1 MLHAQSPFRSNQFQE
16 CSNLPSTEVLNPTC
30 SSTFTGTNFLCA
42 NSPSHNRSCLHCSL
56 FAISTFN
63 ACSSSLI
70 PNRASSCSQ
79 SLGSHTIGSNALGLH
94 ASIQG
99 VRRFGLG
106 IPHLPI
112 PALKLC
118 SASPLRIWMRL
129 ATIQFKRLPHSL
141 ANNGSKWVSAI
152 KSISGMTLPLWND

>member
-106 IPHLPI
+106 ISHRQCNRNRDHNRHSKPAHKPPI
-112 PALKLC
+112 PSLLH
-118 SASPLRIWMRL
+118 SR
-129 ATIQFKRLPHSL
+129 FEVDPHR
-141 ANNGSKWVSAI
+141 VVI
-152 KSISGMTLPLWND
+152 P